1 MRRPF
6 LISAVVTFC
15 VTIILLSGGC
25 KKREGVYK
33 PKEKISKI
41 YYEEIEA
48 DKVVVPKKLKET
60 WTWEKKKLTKIE
72 LAERFTLNFSY
83 DNKNRVSK
91 IEGGKGLM
99 KFYYEKK
106 YLDKI
111 EITAD
116 GMSITMT
123 VSDRK
128 DDKITKLTCET
139 QSLGKSTKSAAAE
152 LAQLN
157 PVINLFFSNAIANAV
172 LSDISETK
180 MHKAGTTTIVY
191 EYTYSGN
198 NITEIK
204 ETEGATETVFLYSYD
219 DKKNPY
225 YKSLYYLQGGESIT
239 GLSENNIVTYYEKGK
254 RGYATNYRYEYN
266 GEDLPISIALIDEV
280 FVSGGKAERK
290 KIEHIEYVQ

>member
-1 MRRPF
+1 MRKPF

-41 YYEEIEA
+41 YYEETEA
-48 DKVVVPKKLKET
+48 GKVTVPKELKET

-72 LAERFTLNFSY
+72 LAELFTFNFSY
-83 DNKNRVSK
+83 DNKSRVSK
-91 IEGGKGLM
+91 IEGKEVLM

-106 YLDKI
+106 YLDKM
-111 EITAD
+111 EITAN
-116 GMSITMT
+116 GMSVTMT

-128 DDKITKLTCET
+128 DDKITKLTFET
-139 QSLGKSTKSAAAE
+139 QSLDKSTKSAAAE
-152 LAQLN
+152 LAQMN
-157 PVINLFFSNAIANAV
+157 PVINLFFPNAIANAV

-180 MHKAGTTTIVY
+180 MHKAGTITLIY

-204 ETEGATETVFLYSYD
+204 RTDGTTETVFLYSYD

-225 YKSLYYLQGGESIT
+225 YKSLFYVQDGQSIV

-266 GEDLPISIALIDEV
+266 SEDLPTSIALVDEV
-280 FVSGGKAERK
+280 FAGGGKAERK
-290 KIEHIEYVQ
+290 KIDHIEYVQ